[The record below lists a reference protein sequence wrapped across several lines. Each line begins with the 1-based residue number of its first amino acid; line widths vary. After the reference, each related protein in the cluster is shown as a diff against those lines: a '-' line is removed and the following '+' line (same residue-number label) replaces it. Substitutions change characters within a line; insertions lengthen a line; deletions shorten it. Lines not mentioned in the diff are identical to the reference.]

1 MNQELKEK
9 IIQKC
14 FGISGWAN
22 VRGKLFI
29 QGDEVRLIKVED
41 ILDKMIKDLIKF
53 IKDEVRD

>member
-22 VRGKLFI
+22 IRGKFSLK
-29 QGDEVRLIKVED
+29 GDNTGAKKAGD
-41 ILDKMIKDLIKF
+41 ILDKLIKDLVRF
-53 IKDEVRD
+53 IKDEIRD